1 LGFESRQVASL
12 PSSEIRK
19 IFNAANAMTDVV
31 HLEIGDPDFNT
42 PEHIVEAA
50 YRAAL
55 AGATHYTATAGTP
68 EVKEA
73 VATKFLR
80 DNGIVCDPAAEVI
93 VSVGAI
99 GAVFA
104 AVMAVTNPGDEII
117 VTDPNWPNYVSHI
130 MLPGGRLVPLPL
142 REENGFRA
150 SLDDIRAVTTDRTK
164 ALIINS
170 PNNPT
175 GSVLSAEELLEIG
188 EFCVAKNILV
198 ISDEVYE
205 KIIYGKK
212 HFSLGSVPE
221 FRESVVTVNSLS
233 KTYAMTGWRLG
244 FACGPK
250 SVIGNM
256 VKVQEAATSCV
267 SAVVQ
272 KAAVAALNGPQE
284 PVDRMVTAYARRRK
298 FFVDGLNKVPGFSCL
313 KPDGAFYAYPNI
325 KAFGMPSFELAMAL
339 LKEAGV
345 ATVHGSGLG
354 QFGEGYLRMSF
365 ATSDANLHEALRRIE
380 GFARSRLG

>member
-1 LGFESRQVASL
+1 LGFESKQVASL

-19 IFNAANAMTDVV
+19 IFNAANAMMDVI

-42 PEHIVEAA
+42 PEHISRAA
-50 YRAAL
+50 YEAAL
-55 AGATHYTATAGTP
+55 AGATHYTATTGTP
-68 EVKEA
+68 EVREA
-73 VATKFLR
+73 VAEKFRR
-80 DNGIVCDPAAEVI
+80 DNGIPCDPATEVI

-104 AVMAVTNPGDEII
+104 AVMAVTNPCDEIV

-150 SLDDIRAVTTDRTK
+150 SLDDIKAVTTSRTK

-175 GSVLSAEELLEIG
+175 GSVLSKDELLEIG
-188 EFCVAKNILV
+188 EFCAAHNILV

-205 KIIYGKK
+205 KIIYGKE

-221 FRESVVTVNSLS
+221 FKEFVVTVNSLS

-244 FACGPK
+244 FACGPRA
-250 SVIGNM
+250 VMANM

-272 KAAVAALNGPQE
+272 KAAVAALRGPQE
-284 PVDRMVTAYARRRK
+284 PVAEMVKAYARRRE
-298 FFVDGLNKVPGFSCL
+298 FFVDGLNRIPGFSCI
-313 KPDGAFYAYPNI
+313 KPDGAFYAYPNVR
-325 KAFGMPSFELAMAL
+325 AFGMPSFELAMAL
-339 LKEAGV
+339 LNEVRV

-354 QFGEGYLRMSF
+354 QFGEGYVRMSF
-365 ATSDANLHEALRRIE
+365 ATSDENLREALRRLDR
-380 GFARSRLG
+380 FARARLG

>member
-1 LGFESRQVASL
+1 MGFESRQVASL

-19 IFNAANAMTDVV
+19 IFNAANTMTDVV

-42 PEHIVEAA
+42 PEHISRAA
-50 YRAAL
+50 YEAAL
-55 AGATHYTATAGTP
+55 AGATHYTATTGTP
-68 EVKEA
+68 EVREA
-73 VATKFLR
+73 VADKFRR
-80 DNGIVCDPAAEVI
+80 DNGIACDPATEVI

-104 AVMAVTNPGDEII
+104 AVMAVTNPGDEIV

-150 SLDDIRAVTTDRTK
+150 SLDDIKTVTTTRTK

-175 GSVLSAEELLEIG
+175 GSVLGKEELLAIG
-188 EFCVAKNILV
+188 EFCAEHNILV

-205 KIIYGKK
+205 KIIYGKE

-221 FRESVVTVNSLS
+221 FKEFVVTINSLS

-250 SVIGNM
+250 SVLANM

-272 KAAVAALNGPQE
+272 KAAVAALRGPQE
-284 PVDRMVTAYARRRK
+284 PVAEMVRAYARRRE
-298 FFVDGLNKVPGFSCL
+298 FFVDGLNKIPGFSCI
-313 KPDGAFYAYPNI
+313 KPDGAFYAYPNV

-339 LKEAGV
+339 LNEVRV

-365 ATSDANLHEALRRIE
+365 ATSDENLREALRRLE
-380 GFARSRLG
+380 KFARARLG

>member
-1 LGFESRQVASL
+1 MGFESKQVASL

-19 IFNAANAMTDVV
+19 IFNAANAMMDVI

-42 PEHIVEAA
+42 PEHISRAA
-50 YRAAL
+50 YEAAL
-55 AGATHYTATAGTP
+55 AGATHYTATTGTP
-68 EVKEA
+68 EVREA
-73 VATKFLR
+73 VAEKFRR
-80 DNGIVCDPAAEVI
+80 DNGIPCDPATEVI

-104 AVMAVTNPGDEII
+104 AVMAVTNPCDEIV

-150 SLDDIRAVTTDRTK
+150 SLDDIKAVTTSRTK

-175 GSVLSAEELLEIG
+175 GSVLSKDELLEIG
-188 EFCVAKNILV
+188 EFCAAHNILV

-205 KIIYGKK
+205 KIIYGKE

-221 FRESVVTVNSLS
+221 FKEFVVTVNSLS

-244 FACGPK
+244 FACGPRA
-250 SVIGNM
+250 VMANM

-272 KAAVAALNGPQE
+272 KAAVAALRGPQE
-284 PVDRMVTAYARRRK
+284 PVAEMVKAYARRRE
-298 FFVDGLNKVPGFSCL
+298 FFVDGLNRIPGFSCI
-313 KPDGAFYAYPNI
+313 KPDGAFYAYPNVR
-325 KAFGMPSFELAMAL
+325 AFGMPSFELAMAL
-339 LKEAGV
+339 LNEVRV

-354 QFGEGYLRMSF
+354 QFGEGYVRMSF
-365 ATSDANLHEALRRIE
+365 ATSDENLREALRRLDR
-380 GFARSRLG
+380 FARARLG